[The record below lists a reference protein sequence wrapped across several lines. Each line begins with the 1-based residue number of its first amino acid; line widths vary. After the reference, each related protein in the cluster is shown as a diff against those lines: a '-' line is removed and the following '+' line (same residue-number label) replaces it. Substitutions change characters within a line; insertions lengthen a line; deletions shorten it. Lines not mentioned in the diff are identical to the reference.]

1 MNNKATGGES
11 AAATKAERMRRER
24 ERRHRQR
31 MQAAQNQ
38 QQQQQATTRHVR
50 NSSDSSSASAA
61 SSVGSSSTTSS
72 RRQQSASGGSV
83 THNSTRTSSSTNS
96 VGSRNSALSHT
107 NNSVRQQQYPNNPPP
122 PPPPVKKPT
131 PTATNIKSGHYS
143 PTSSPMSHQ
152 QVPPSLSSST
162 SKSGP
167 VLVSVESPLPP
178 IVQRSLGD
186 RSYDKRKNAALE
198 IEQLVK
204 SLSEAHNVPMI
215 QSIISVLAKDF
226 CTSMNANYRKGG
238 LIGIAATAIGLMGNT
253 RSHLEGLLFPVLHCF
268 DDPESRVRYY
278 ACESLYNIAK
288 VARGSILRY
297 FNQIFDGLTKLFA
310 DVDVDVK
317 NGANLLDRLVKDIV
331 TESEAFHVEHFLPLL
346 QTYIRRTNPYIRQ
359 LLVGW
364 ITVLDSVPDISMI
377 DYLPDFLD
385 GLFNMLSDSNREIR
399 QAADSA
405 LSDFLKEVRHS
416 TVLEFGPL
424 VSILVSQCMS
434 KDRLNRL
441 TAITWIEE
449 LIHHPHS
456 GGDALLPHHS
466 EVLDA
471 ILYCIS
477 DAEEQICIVAERTNA
492 NLISLVR
499 DTKGDF
505 QLAPLLETL
514 TDKLMTKDDVPT
526 KMASLRW
533 INMLLE
539 KRRGDMT
546 EFVPNLLKVL
556 LKTLSDTS
564 DSVVLF
570 TLQVLARISLG
581 DGGGPLEDPDNLDGV
596 HGKRTTDAHYGLL
609 GGTKDEKHFKLVIN
623 AILGLF
629 SKDRALL
636 ENRGSLVVRKF
647 CVLLD
652 AESVYMLMA
661 QVLSNSCQLT
671 LENGLRVK
679 TDSAKNV
686 PTDEGKGEEPIVF
699 SLEFVSTM
707 VQTLNL
713 ILLTASELH
722 GLRVLL
728 AAAFDRSSS
737 GGSKS
742 TKKEDASANDL
753 FDTLF
758 KCWCHSPVATFS
770 FCLLARAYEVAFDL
784 VQKFSELDVSVGF
797 LMQID
802 KLVQLLESPVFVHL
816 RLQLL
821 DVESPHHAP
830 LLKSC
835 YGLLMLLPQ
844 SDAFRSLNDRL
855 TTVCN
860 LRDNLGIPPASL
872 PRSSKSPKPGI
883 DAKRQTALLSHFDK
897 IMGFHRRARR
907 REGSLLT
914 DALTP
919 RRPPPPPPPTSV
931 KGGSHYANGES
942 S

>member
-1 MNNKATGGES
+1 M
-11 AAATKAERMRRER
+11 
-24 ERRHRQR
+24 
-31 MQAAQNQ
+31 
-38 QQQQQATTRHVR
+38 
-50 NSSDSSSASAA
+50 
-61 SSVGSSSTTSS
+61 
-72 RRQQSASGGSV
+72 
-83 THNSTRTSSSTNS
+83 
-96 VGSRNSALSHT
+96 
-107 NNSVRQQQYPNNPPP
+107 
-122 PPPPVKKPT
+122 
-131 PTATNIKSGHYS
+131 
-143 PTSSPMSHQ
+143 
-152 QVPPSLSSST
+152 
-162 SKSGP
+162 
-167 VLVSVESPLPP
+167 
-178 IVQRSLGD
+178 QRSLGD

-204 SLSEAHNVPMI
+204 SLNEAHNVPMI

-253 RSHLEGLLFPVLHCF
+253 RSHLEGLIFPVLHCF

-317 NGANLLDRLVKDIV
+317 NGANLLDRLIKDIV
-331 TESEAFHVEHFLPLL
+331 TESETFHVEHFLPLL

-405 LSDFLKEVRHS
+405 LSDFLREVRHS
-416 TVLEFGPL
+416 TVLELGPL
-424 VSILVSQCMS
+424 VSILVNQCMS

-449 LIHHPHS
+449 LIQHPYS
-456 GGDALLPHHS
+456 GGDALLPHHF

-477 DAEEQICIVAERTNA
+477 DSEEQICIVAERTNA
-492 NLISLVR
+492 NLVSLVR
-499 DTKGDF
+499 DTQGDF
-505 QLAPLLETL
+505 QLAPLLQTL
-514 TDKLMTKDDVPT
+514 TEKLMTKDDVPT

-546 EFVPNLLKVL
+546 EFVPKLLRVL

-581 DGGGPLEDPDNLDGV
+581 DGGGPIDDPDDLNDGDQC
-596 HGKRTTDAHYGLL
+596 KSKANAHYGLL
-609 GGTKDEKHFKLVIN
+609 RGTKDEKHFKLVVN

-636 ENRGSLVVRKF
+636 ENRGPLVVRKL

-652 AESVYMLMA
+652 AESVYILMA
-661 QVLSNSCQLT
+661 EVLSSSCHLFSGSEGDDDS
-671 LENGLRVK
+671 ENGP
-679 TDSAKNV
+679 SA
-686 PTDEGKGEEPIVF
+686 DEGKAEVYF

-728 AAAFDRSSS
+728 SKAFDRSNAP
-737 GGSKS
+737 
-742 TKKEDASANDL
+742 EDENEDL
-753 FDTLF
+753 FGTLF
-758 KCWCHSPVATFS
+758 RCWCHSPVSTFS
-770 FCLLARAYEVAFDL
+770 FCLLARAYDVAFDL

-821 DVESPHHAP
+821 DVESPYHAP

-860 LRDNLGIPPASL
+860 LRDNLGTPPASL
-872 PRSSKSPKPGI
+872 PRSPAPEEGI
-883 DAKRQTALLSHFDK
+883 DFFDRKAVLLSHFDT
-897 IMGFHRRARR
+897 IMDYHRRARR
-907 REGSLLT
+907 KESSLLNY
-914 DALTP
+914 DVQP
-919 RRPPPPPPPTSV
+919 RRPVSV
-931 KGGSHYANGES
+931 KGHYANGEA
-942 S
+942 